1 MIIDV
6 LSAVVLNQMRE
17 EAVINQDT
25 SELINNIKD
34 LSLESVNQKYTLD
47 FKQSVAFEIMASSF
61 LLKSLHVGNV
71 CENVLKTFFEG
82 NENER
87 SKHAKSLVG
96 LRKYMLEKGGHDDLI
111 MFFIWNGRNREK

>member
-1 MIIDV
+1 MDLITQTKNSTCNGNESDKTLKNKVSFDMIIDV

-34 LSLESVNQKYTLD
+34 LSFESVIQKYTLD

-61 LLKSLHVGNV
+61 LLKSLQVGNV
-71 CENVLKTFFEG
+71 CEDVLESFF
-82 NENER
+82 
-87 SKHAKSLVG
+87 
-96 LRKYMLEKGGHDDLI
+96 
-111 MFFIWNGRNREK
+111 